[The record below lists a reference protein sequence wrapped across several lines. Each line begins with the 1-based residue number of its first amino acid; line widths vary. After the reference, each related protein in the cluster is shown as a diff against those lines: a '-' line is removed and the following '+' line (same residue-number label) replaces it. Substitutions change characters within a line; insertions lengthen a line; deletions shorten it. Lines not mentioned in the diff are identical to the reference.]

1 MAEIAVQDL
10 KISNPVAP
18 AYVAAA
24 AGGDFF
30 KPRAAGNVP
39 VLVHIK
45 NAGAGAITLTVD
57 DPTSV
62 SPVGAASW
70 NPDLSVAVPA
80 GSERI
85 FPLTPP
91 ERFTDAAGNVN
102 LVYSAVASV
111 TVGVFRVV

>member
-1 MAEIAVQDL
+1 MAEIVVQDL
-10 KISNPVAP
+10 KISAPVAP
-18 AYVAAA
+18 AYAAAA

-30 KPRAAGNVP
+30 KPRAAGSVP

-45 NAGAGAITLTVD
+45 NGGAAAITLTVD

-85 FPLTPP
+85 FPLAPP

-102 LVYSAVASV
+102 LTYSGVTTV
-111 TVGVFRVV
+111 TVGVFRIV